1 MHSYNQLWKSSIK
14 ANSNS
19 INKRKVFLYVN
30 TLFSH
35 IFFPRKSTCQKMP
48 NIRPSSHPDWDG
60 RRVGEQTN
68 KRTDRRT
75 GEHLSIYRSMDGQ
88 TNDKTNRRTEEQTTR
103 QRHAQTDEQTNRRV
117 NPSVRISF
125 PAFEPIHAY
134 INLTRSKGDSGCIH
148 KHAFSFRAG
157 RSTQYLALHL
167 GSRPIDRK
175 EGKYTISGGILVA
188 WDFSI

>member
-48 NIRPSSHPDWDG
+48 NIRPSSHQDWDG

-134 INLTRSKGDSGCIH
+134 INLTRSKGTRDVFI
-148 KHAFSFRAG
+148 
-157 RSTQYLALHL
+157 STHSPSVLAVPHNTSHSTSAQ
-167 GSRPIDRK
+167 GQSI
-175 EGKYTISGGILVA
+175 GKRGNTLFQEES
-188 WDFSI
+188 